1 MHCAHCGTPVMPG
14 QRFCSKCGQ
23 PIVGAT
29 PPAPAAAPAPPPPPA
44 VQTSVPTAS
53 FGFARPSRVARHLSA
68 LGLLWIIYSGLHV
81 IPGLAL
87 IGIGH
92 MHFPFMFAPI
102 PTPMRLF
109 LAPFLGGIGVLI
121 AGVSIAGL
129 IAGIG
134 LMAHSP
140 WARMLTIVVGCIS
153 LIHFPLGTALGI
165 YTLWVLV
172 PQCADAEYRSLA
184 RAN

>member
-1 MHCAHCGTPVMPG
+1 MHCAHCGTPVIPG
-14 QRFCSKCGQ
+14 QRFCSKCGR
-23 PIVGAT
+23 PIVGTA
-29 PPAPAAAPAPPPPPA
+29 PPAPAIATAPPPPA
-44 VQTSVPTAS
+44 LQTSVPTS
-53 FGFARPSRVARHLSA
+53 SLGFARPSRVARHLTA
-68 LGLLWIIYSGLHV
+68 LGLLWIIYSGLRV

-92 MHFPFMFAPI
+92 MHFPFMMAPI

-121 AGVSIAGL
+121 SGFAIAGL

-140 WARMLTIVVGCIS
+140 WARMLAIVVGCIT

-172 PQCADAEYRSLA
+172 PQGADTDYRSLA
-184 RAN
+184 SAR